1 MRRRVPPSRRDL
13 SPPRAQPWSPKRRRS
28 ASPDGD
34 WDAPYNGWP
43 APEPGRSDEPPD
55 LLGNLE
61 QLCDSSPRQLLP
73 FLRDHTLELG
83 RLLARRDLSPAQV
96 YTLLR
101 TLGAALEQGG
111 ARQPP
116 TPLLALLLTRDFILG
131 DLLRFITELD
141 TFQCREG
148 RISQEVVGDTVV
160 ALHRLLTAC
169 PGHVP
174 TLLCYP
180 VDLLFC
186 TVQRLQSRGFQFSW
200 LIQQR
205 LHDARRLVDKAFP
218 HRHRPAG
225 AWRDD
230 FREVPVIPA
239 PEELFGEAEGRL
251 RPNLCRGAHESAA
264 AYLDLH
270 FRLLREDF
278 LKPLRDGI
286 AAAFSLG
293 GPDGD
298 GAALS
303 LYRGVQLHA
312 VAATL
317 AGPVYLAR
325 FLPRTGPAAAECLKS
340 GSLTCLL
347 SEDCSHVLFGVVAG
361 VPKQRAAHRDRIWLH
376 IQTYRHRQL
385 LTHLGRTSFTM
396 VESPAFF
403 EAYRHVLE
411 GLQELSPTAV
421 PFGRYLVHCKPSI
434 RRPAHLGADRLFS
447 LAPLL
452 PDGKEKGEKPAV
464 DLSAVSLEDPE
475 VWSPKI
481 FPHLDESQLAAIRL
495 ALSREFV
502 LIQGPPGTGK
512 TFIGLKITELLLR
525 NQGGEPWGERPPLL
539 VVCYTNHALD
549 QFMEGILQFQPSK
562 VVRIGG
568 KCRSKKVMG
577 CSLQLLRQRALCGP
591 WGAGS
596 RRQYAQ
602 MRSALQEQ
610 EKSIAFHTEVR
621 GLLHR
626 GILTASELE
635 TEIMNDDLLF
645 KVGVGGRR
653 SPAGGL
659 GLRSTFPV
667 TPPPRVLCI
676 WTCCSGCR
684 CSPRCRRRTGARGE
698 ARTTWQAR
706 SKGPGGGRGGPE
718 VEESWEPRRDERC
731 LDEEEEF
738 DPAEAERRRAREK
751 FAYIIPEE
759 EGPLDAQLARRLQ
772 DSDAMTDREVGHL
785 RSLWQLRLG
794 DRWRLYRRW
803 LGAYGEALEEALARR
818 LEEYEQSAAQLA
830 QHQLQEDLQI
840 LRQSRVIGM
849 TTTGAAKY
857 RKLLQSVRPQ
867 TVIVE
872 EAAEIL
878 EAHVL
883 TCLTASCKHL
893 ILIGDHQQL
902 RPKPADYTLE
912 KKYRLGISLFE
923 RMINNEIP
931 HVQLLCQHRMRPE
944 ISQLLVP
951 FFYEALR
958 DHPAVGGYEKIKG
971 VESSV
976 FFIQHAGA
984 EDLSGHTG
992 SYSNRSE
999 AAFLVHLCKYL
1010 LEQGYAKGQLTVLTP
1025 YSGQVATIR
1034 QLLARRDMAKVA
1046 VCTVDDFQGEESDI
1060 VLLSLVRSNPEG
1072 RIGFLGDRH
1081 RICVAFSRARKGFYC
1096 IGDLEG
1102 IARGAGGR
1110 LWAEILAAL
1119 KSKGLVGDGL
1129 ALTCQNHPEVTATVR
1144 DASDFRQS
1152 PEGGC
1157 TRRCRMPLPCGHP
1170 CPRHCHPRDREHRR
1184 AHCCL
1189 PCARPPCERGH
1200 PCPKLCWEECGP
1212 CLKKVEKVL
1221 PRCGHRQR
1229 LPCHVPA
1236 ERWRCQ
1242 EPCPRPLAC
1251 GHPCPRRCGDDCG
1264 GDDCGR
1270 DDCRRED
1277 RGGDDRGG
1285 DDRSGDS
1292 CGGDNRGG
1300 DDCSGDD
1307 CSGDECSGDDC
1318 RRDDCSGDDCGG
1330 DNHGGDDCSGDDCGG
1345 HNCGKAVE
1353 GVLPHDQPAC
1363 TQKELAA
1370 ACQESSRQ
1378 SLE

>member
-1 MRRRVPPSRRDL
+1 MRRHVPPSRRGL
-13 SPPRAQPWSPKRRRS
+13 SPPRAQPRSPKRWRS
-28 ASPDGD
+28 VSPEGD
-34 WDAPYNGWP
+34 WDAPYKGPESGRNGD
-43 APEPGRSDEPPD
+43 APD
-55 LLGNLE
+55 LLGRLE
-61 QLCDSSPRQLLP
+61 RLCDSSPRQLQP

-83 RLLARRDLSPAQV
+83 RLLARGHLSPAQV
-96 YTLLR
+96 YVLLR
-101 TLGAALEQGG
+101 ALGATLEQGG
-111 ARQPP
+111 PRQPS
-116 TPLLALLLTRDFILG
+116 TPLLTLLLTRDFILG

-141 TFQCREG
+141 AFQCREG
-148 RISQEVVGDTVV
+148 QVSQEVMGDTVA

-169 PGHVP
+169 PSHVQ

-180 VDLLFC
+180 IDLLFC
-186 TVQRLQSRGFQFSW
+186 TVQRLQARGFQFCW
-200 LIQQR
+200 LTQQR
-205 LHDARRLVDKAFP
+205 LHDARRRVDAAFP

-230 FREVPVIPA
+230 FHEVPVIPA
-239 PEELFGEAEGRL
+239 PEELFGEAGGRL
-251 RPNLCRGAHESAA
+251 RPNLLHGPHESAA

-286 AAAFSLG
+286 AAAVSLG

-298 GAALS
+298 RAALS
-303 LYRGVQLHA
+303 LYRGVQLHT
-312 VAATL
+312 VAATP
-317 AGPVYLAR
+317 AGPIYLAR
-325 FLPRTGPAAAECLKS
+325 FPPRTGPAAAECLKS

-361 VPKQRAAHRDRIWLH
+361 VQKQRVARRDRVWLH
-376 IQTYRHRQL
+376 IQTYGHQQL
-385 LTHLGRTSFTM
+385 LAHLGRTSFTM

-411 GLQELSPTAV
+411 GLQELSPAAV
-421 PFGRYLVHCKPSI
+421 PFGRYLVHCKTSVRP
-434 RRPAHLGADRLFS
+434 PAHFGANKLFS

-452 PDGKEKGEKPAV
+452 PDGVKKGKEPVV

-475 VWSPKI
+475 IWSPKI

-525 NQGGEPWGERPPLL
+525 NQGGDACREQPPLL

-549 QFMEGILQFQPSK
+549 QFMEGILQFQPSW

-568 KCRSKKVMG
+568 KCRSEKVMG
-577 CSLQLLRQRALCGP
+577 CSLPQLRQRELCGL
-591 WGAGS
+591 GRASS
-596 RRQYAQ
+596 RRQHAQ
-602 MRSALQEQ
+602 LRSALQEQ
-610 EKSIAFHTEVR
+610 EQSVAFCTEVLGLLRR
-621 GLLHR
+621 GILRASELQDQIGKDNLLFKGAVHLDMLQWLEVQLPEDGSPRRGRDHTAGTEQGAGGGCGGPGMDESCELLHR
-626 GILTASELE
+626 
-635 TEIMNDDLLF
+635 
-645 KVGVGGRR
+645 
-653 SPAGGL
+653 
-659 GLRSTFPV
+659 
-667 TPPPRVLCI
+667 
-676 WTCCSGCR
+676 
-684 CSPRCRRRTGARGE
+684 
-698 ARTTWQAR
+698 
-706 SKGPGGGRGGPE
+706 
-718 VEESWEPRRDERC
+718 DERW

-738 DPAEAERRRAREK
+738 DLAEAERRQAREK

-759 EGPLDAQLARRLQ
+759 EEEESPLDTQLARWLQ
-772 DSDAMTDREVGHL
+772 DTNAMTDREIGYL
-785 RSLWQLRLG
+785 RSLWQLRLS

-803 LGAYGEALEEALARR
+803 LGAYSAALEEVLARR

-830 QHQLQEDLQI
+830 QHRLQEDLRI

-857 RKLLQSVRPQ
+857 RKLLQSIQPQ

-883 TCLTASCKHL
+883 TCLTPSCKHL

-912 KKYRLGISLFE
+912 KKYHLGISLFE

-958 DHPAVGGYEKIKG
+958 DHPAVGSYERIKG

-976 FFIQHAGA
+976 FFIQHVGA
-984 EDLSGHTG
+984 ENLGSHAG

-1010 LEQGYAKGQLTVLTP
+1010 LEQGYEKGQLTVLTP
-1025 YSGQVATIR
+1025 YSSQVATIR
-1034 QLLARRDMAKVA
+1034 QLLARRDMAEVA
-1046 VCTVDDFQGEESDI
+1046 TCTVDDFQGEENDI

-1072 RIGFLGDRH
+1072 RIGFLKDRH
-1081 RICVAFSRARKGFYC
+1081 RLCVAFSRARKGFYC
-1096 IGDLEG
+1096 VGNLEG
-1102 IARGAGGR
+1102 IARGAGGQ

-1129 ALTCQNHPEVTATVR
+1129 ALTCQNHPEVKVTVR
-1144 DASDFRQS
+1144 DASDFRRS

-1157 TRRCRMPLPCGHP
+1157 TQRCQTPLPCGHP
-1170 CPRHCHPRDREHRR
+1170 CPRRCHPRDREHRQVR
-1184 AHCCL
+1184 CCL
-1189 PCARPPCERGH
+1189 PCARLPCPRGH
-1200 PCPKLCWEECGP
+1200 PCPKLCWEKCGP
-1212 CLKKVEKVL
+1212 CLRKVEKVL

-1236 ERWRCQ
+1236 ERWCCQ
-1242 EPCPRPLAC
+1242 EPCLRPFAC
-1251 GHPCPRRCGDDCG
+1251 GHLCPRRCGDDCSR
-1264 GDDCGR
+1264 DKCGLR
-1270 DDCRRED
+1270 SCR
-1277 RGGDDRGG
+1277 
-1285 DDRSGDS
+1285 
-1292 CGGDNRGG
+1292 GDNRDG
-1300 DDCSGDD
+1300 DDPNGDH
-1307 CSGDECSGDDC
+1307 
-1318 RRDDCSGDDCGG
+1318 
-1330 DNHGGDDCSGDDCGG
+1330 HGGDSHDGDDHGEDDHGEDDHGESDQGG
-1345 HNCGKAVE
+1345 DSGSEVAEEIPPRCEH
-1353 GVLPHDQPAC
+1353 PAG
-1363 TQKELAA
+1363 AA
-1370 ACQESSRQ
+1370 GSRQ
-1378 SLE
+1378 ARSWQSLA

>member
-1 MRRRVPPSRRDL
+1 MRRRVPPSRRGL
-13 SPPRAQPWSPKRRRS
+13 SPPRSPKRWRS
-28 ASPDGD
+28 ASPEGD
-34 WDAPYNGWP
+34 WADLRSSRSP
-43 APEPGRSDEPPD
+43 PEPGHGREPPD
-55 LLGNLE
+55 LLGSLE
-61 QLCDSSPRQLLP
+61 RLCDGSPRHLLP
-73 FLRDHTLELG
+73 FLRDHELELG

-96 YTLLR
+96 YVLLR
-101 TLGAALEQGG
+101 ALGVVLEQSGP
-111 ARQPP
+111 RKPP
-116 TPLLALLLTRDFILG
+116 STFLTLLLTRDFILG

-141 TFQCREG
+141 AFQCRAG
-148 RISQEVVGDTVV
+148 QVSQEVVGDTVA

-169 PGHVP
+169 PGHVQ

-186 TVQRLQSRGFQFSW
+186 TVQRLQARGFQFCW
-200 LIQQR
+200 LTQQR
-205 LHDARRLVDKAFP
+205 LHDARRRVDAAFP
-218 HRHRPAG
+218 PRHLPAG
-225 AWRDD
+225 AWRED

-239 PEELFGEAEGRL
+239 PEELFGEAGGRL
-251 RPNLCRGAHESAA
+251 RPNLQRGAHESAA

-312 VAATL
+312 VAATP
-317 AGPVYLAR
+317 AGSVYLAR
-325 FLPRTGPAAAECLKS
+325 FPPHAGPAAADRLKS

-361 VPKQRAAHRDRIWLH
+361 MRKQQATHRDRVWLH
-376 IQTYRHRQL
+376 IQNHGHQQL
-385 LTHLGRTSFTM
+385 LAHLGRTSFTM

-411 GLQELSPTAV
+411 GLQELSPAAV
-421 PFGRYLVHCKPSI
+421 PFSRYLVHCKPSV

-452 PDGKEKGEKPAV
+452 PAGAGKREEPAV
-464 DLSAVSLEDPE
+464 DLSAVSLEDE
-475 VWSPKI
+475 EIWSPKT

-495 ALSREFV
+495 ALSREFA

-512 TFIGLKITELLLR
+512 TFIGLKIAELLLR
-525 NQGGEPWGERPPLL
+525 NQDREAAGDQSPLL

-568 KCRSKKVMG
+568 KCQSEKVKG
-577 CSLQLLRQRALCGP
+577 CSLQLLRQREVWVP
-591 WGAGS
+591 SS
-596 RRQYAQ
+596 RRQHAQ
-602 MRSALQEQ
+602 MWSALQEQ
-610 EKSIAFHTEVR
+610 ERTIAFHMEVL
-621 GLLHR
+621 GLLRR
-626 GILTASELE
+626 GILTATELE
-635 TEIMNDDLLF
+635 TEIMKDDLLF
-645 KVGVGGRR
+645 KGAVH
-653 SPAGGL
+653 L
-659 GLRSTFPV
+659 DMLRWLEVQVPV
-667 TPPPRVLCI
+667 PPEN
-676 WTCCSGCR
+676 G
-684 CSPRCRRRTGARGE
+684 SPRRGQGHVAGTEQGAGGARG
-698 ARTTWQAR
+698 
-706 SKGPGGGRGGPE
+706 GPGA
-718 VEESWEPRRDERC
+718 EESWDLRGDERC
-731 LDEEEEF
+731 LDEEEEEF
-738 DPAEAERRRAREK
+738 DATEAERRRAREK

-759 EGPLDAQLARRLQ
+759 EGPLDTQLARRLQ
-772 DSDAMTDREVGHL
+772 DSDAMGDEEVERL
-785 RSLWQLRLG
+785 RSLWQLRLS

-803 LGAYGEALEEALARR
+803 LGAYSAEQEELLVRW
-818 LEEYEQSAAQLA
+818 LGEYERSAAQLA
-830 QHQLQEDLQI
+830 QHQLQQDLRI

-912 KKYRLGISLFE
+912 KKYCLGISLFE

-958 DHPAVGGYEKIKG
+958 DHPAVGSYGKIKG
-971 VESSV
+971 IESSV
-976 FFIQHAGA
+976 FFIQHAGG
-984 EDLSGHTG
+984 EDRGGHVG

-1010 LEQGYAKGQLTVLTP
+1010 LEQGYGKGQLTVLTP
-1025 YSGQVATIR
+1025 YSSQVATVR

-1072 RIGFLGDRH
+1072 RIGFLRDRH
-1081 RICVAFSRARKGFYC
+1081 RVCVAFSRARKGFYC

-1102 IARGAGGR
+1102 MARGAGGQ

-1129 ALTCQNHPEVTATVR
+1129 ALTCQNHPEVTVTVR
-1144 DASDFRQS
+1144 DASGFRQS

-1157 TRRCRMPLPCGHP
+1157 TRRCQTPLPCGHP
-1170 CPRHCHPRDREHRR
+1170 CPRHCHPRDPEHRQVR
-1184 AHCCL
+1184 CSL
-1189 PCARPPCERGH
+1189 PCARLPCQHGH
-1200 PCPKLCWEECGP
+1200 PCPKLCWQECGP

-1221 PRCGHRQR
+1221 ERCGHRQHV
-1229 LPCHVPA
+1229 PCHVPA

-1242 EPCPRPLAC
+1242 EPCPRPSAC
-1251 GHPCPRRCGDDCG
+1251 GHLCRRRCGDECG
-1264 GDDCGR
+1264 GDGCGSNG
-1270 DDCRRED
+1270 CRRNGEGEV
-1277 RGGDDRGG
+1277 GG
-1285 DDRSGDS
+1285 
-1292 CGGDNRGG
+1292 
-1300 DDCSGDD
+1300 
-1307 CSGDECSGDDC
+1307 
-1318 RRDDCSGDDCGG
+1318 
-1330 DNHGGDDCSGDDCGG
+1330 
-1345 HNCGKAVE
+1345 
-1353 GVLPHDQPAC
+1353 GVLQELPAPGR
-1363 TQKELAA
+1363 
-1370 ACQESSRQ
+1370 ESGWQ
-1378 SLE
+1378 SPA

>member
-447 LAPLL
+447 LLAESGWGAP
-452 PDGKEKGEKPAV
+452 PRAPHPH
-464 DLSAVSLEDPE
+464 SFLEDPE

-596 RRQYAQ
+596 RRAGSRAGTSGAWTRK
-602 MRSALQEQ
+602 RSSTPRRPRGDEPGRSSPTSSPKKRGTAL
-610 EKSIAFHTEVR
+610 HP
-621 GLLHR
+621 
-626 GILTASELE
+626 
-635 TEIMNDDLLF
+635 
-645 KVGVGGRR
+645 
-653 SPAGGL
+653 PAGRDPRDTL
-659 GLRSTFPV
+659 GL
-667 TPPPRVLCI
+667 
-676 WTCCSGCR
+676 
-684 CSPRCRRRTGARGE
+684 A
-698 ARTTWQAR
+698 
-706 SKGPGGGRGGPE
+706 GGGGTDGRVHLSVP
-718 VEESWEPRRDERC
+718 S
-731 LDEEEEF
+731 
-738 DPAEAERRRAREK
+738 
-751 FAYIIPEE
+751 
-759 EGPLDAQLARRLQ
+759 PLDAQLARRLQ

-794 DRWRLYRRW
+794 DRWRLYRSHHPSPPT
-803 LGAYGEALEEALARR
+803 ALARR

-958 DHPAVGGYEKIKG
+958 DHPAVGGYEKIKVG
-971 VESSV
+971 AKTTAGQVRGRGRSPDAHVCPPPRAGRREQRLLHPARGGRGPQRPHRQLQQPLGGRFPGAPLQV
-976 FFIQHAGA
+976 PAGA
-984 EDLSGHTG
+984 GLRQG
-992 SYSNRSE
+992 
-999 AAFLVHLCKYL
+999 AA
-1010 LEQGYAKGQLTVLTP
+1010 
-1025 YSGQVATIR
+1025 
-1034 QLLARRDMAKVA
+1034 
-1046 VCTVDDFQGEESDI
+1046 
-1060 VLLSLVRSNPEG
+1060 
-1072 RIGFLGDRH
+1072 H
-1081 RICVAFSRARKGFYC
+1081 RP
-1096 IGDLEG
+1096 DTL
-1102 IARGAGGR
+1102 
-1110 LWAEILAAL
+1110 
-1119 KSKGLVGDGL
+1119 
-1129 ALTCQNHPEVTATVR
+1129 Q
-1144 DASDFRQS
+1144 
-1152 PEGGC
+1152 
-1157 TRRCRMPLPCGHP
+1157 
-1170 CPRHCHPRDREHRR
+1170 
-1184 AHCCL
+1184 
-1189 PCARPPCERGH
+1189 RP
-1200 PCPKLCWEECGP
+1200 
-1212 CLKKVEKVL
+1212 
-1221 PRCGHRQR
+1221 
-1229 LPCHVPA
+1229 
-1236 ERWRCQ
+1236 
-1242 EPCPRPLAC
+1242 
-1251 GHPCPRRCGDDCG
+1251 
-1264 GDDCGR
+1264 
-1270 DDCRRED
+1270 
-1277 RGGDDRGG
+1277 
-1285 DDRSGDS
+1285 
-1292 CGGDNRGG
+1292 
-1300 DDCSGDD
+1300 
-1307 CSGDECSGDDC
+1307 
-1318 RRDDCSGDDCGG
+1318 
-1330 DNHGGDDCSGDDCGG
+1330 GG
-1345 HNCGKAVE
+1345 HH
-1353 GVLPHDQPAC
+1353 P
-1363 TQKELAA
+1363 AA
-1370 ACQESSRQ
+1370 AGQEGHGQGCR
-1378 SLE
+1378 LHRG

>member
-1 MRRRVPPSRRDL
+1 MPRHVPPSRRGL
-13 SPPRAQPWSPKRRRS
+13 SPPRTQSRSPKRWRS
-28 ASPDGD
+28 TSPEGD
-34 WDAPYNGWP
+34 WDARYNGWR
-43 APEPGRSDEPPD
+43 APELGYSREPPD
-55 LLGNLE
+55 LLGSLE
-61 QLCDSSPRQLLP
+61 RLCDRSPRQLLP
-73 FLRDHTLELG
+73 FLRDHALELG
-83 RLLARRDLSPAQV
+83 QLLARQDLSPAQV
-96 YTLLR
+96 YMLLR
-101 TLGAALEQGG
+101 VLRAVLEHGG
-111 ARQPP
+111 LRQPS

-141 TFQCREG
+141 TFQCWDG
-148 RISQEVVGDTVV
+148 QVSQEVVGDTVA
-160 ALHRLLTAC
+160 ALHHLLTAC
-169 PGHVP
+169 PSHVR

-186 TVQRLQSRGFQFSW
+186 TVQRLQGRGFQFSW

-205 LHDARRLVDKAFP
+205 LHDAKRRVDATFP

-225 AWRDD
+225 AWLDD

-251 RPNLCRGAHESAA
+251 RPNLWRGAHESAA

-286 AAAFSLG
+286 AAAFSL
-293 GPDGD
+293 DGD
-298 GAALS
+298 DGVALS
-303 LYRGVQLHA
+303 LYRGVQLHTVA
-312 VAATL
+312 VTPAGPIYLANFPPR
-317 AGPVYLAR
+317 AGPVADER
-325 FLPRTGPAAAECLKS
+325 LKS

-347 SEDCSHVLFGVVAG
+347 SEDCCHVLFGVVAG
-361 VPKQRAAHRDRIWLH
+361 VPKGRAAHQDCVWLH
-376 IQTYRHRQL
+376 IQTYSHQQL
-385 LTHLGRTSFTM
+385 LAHLGRTSFTM

-411 GLQELSPTAV
+411 GLQELSPAAV
-421 PFGRYLVHCKPSI
+421 PFSRYLVHCKPNI
-434 RRPAHLGADRLFS
+434 RCPAHLGADRLFN
-447 LAPLL
+447 LMPLL
-452 PDGKEKGEKPAV
+452 PAGAEKGEEPAV
-464 DLSAVSLEDPE
+464 DLSAVSLDDPE
-475 VWSPKI
+475 IWSPKT

-495 ALSREFV
+495 ALSREFM

-525 NQGGEPWGERPPLL
+525 NQDGEPWEERPPLL

-549 QFMEGILQFQPSK
+549 QFMEGILQFQPTQ
-562 VVRIGG
+562 VVRIGAN
-568 KCRSKKVMG
+568 CRSEKVKG
-577 CSLQLLRQRALCGP
+577 CSLQLLRQRAPCGP
-591 WGAGS
+591 LGVSSW
-596 RRQYAQ
+596 QQHMQ

-610 EKSIAFHTEVR
+610 ERSIAFCTEVL
-621 GLLHR
+621 GLLRR
-626 GILTASELE
+626 GILTTSELE
-635 TEIMNDDLLF
+635 AEIEKDDLLL
-645 KVGVGGRR
+645 KGTVHLDMLQWLQVQTPVPPEDR
-653 SPAGGL
+653 SPRRGQDCAAGTERGAGGHR
-659 GLRSTFPV
+659 GDP
-667 TPPPRVLCI
+667 
-676 WTCCSGCR
+676 
-684 CSPRCRRRTGARGE
+684 GA
-698 ARTTWQAR
+698 
-706 SKGPGGGRGGPE
+706 
-718 VEESWEPRRDERC
+718 EESWEMRGDEWC

-759 EGPLDAQLARRLQ
+759 EEGPPDIQLACQLQ
-772 DSDAMTDREVGHL
+772 DSDAMTDAEVRRL
-785 RSLWQLRLG
+785 RNLWQLRLG

-803 LGAYGEALEEALARR
+803 LGTYGAALEEALARQ
-818 LEEYEQSAAQLA
+818 LEEYEQSAAKLA

-849 TTTGAAKY
+849 TTTGAAKC
-857 RKLLQSVRPQ
+857 RKLLQHVQPQ

-883 TCLTASCKHL
+883 TCLTTSCKHL

-912 KKYRLGISLFE
+912 KKYCLGVSLFQ

-951 FFYEALR
+951 FFYEVLR
-958 DHPAVGGYEKIKG
+958 DHPAVSSYKRIKG

-976 FFIQHAGA
+976 FFIQHVGA

-999 AAFLVHLCKYL
+999 ASFLVHLCKYL
-1010 LEQGYAKGQLTVLTP
+1010 VEQGYGKGQLTILTP
-1025 YSGQVATIR
+1025 YRGQVATIW
-1034 QLLARRDMAKVA
+1034 QLLARRDMAEVA
-1046 VCTVDDFQGEESDI
+1046 VCTVDDFQGKESDI

-1072 RIGFLGDRH
+1072 RIGFLRDRH
-1081 RICVAFSRARKGFYC
+1081 RVCVAFSRARKGFYC
-1096 IGDLEG
+1096 VGDLEG
-1102 IARGAGGR
+1102 IARGTGGW

-1129 ALTCQNHPEVTATVR
+1129 VLTCQNHPEVTVTVR

-1157 TRRCRMPLPCGHP
+1157 THRCRIALPCGHP
-1170 CPRHCHPRDREHRR
+1170 CPRYCHPRDREHRR
-1184 AHCCL
+1184 VRCCL
-1189 PCARPPCERGH
+1189 PCARPPCEHGH

-1236 ERWRCQ
+1236 EHWCCQ
-1242 EPCPRPLAC
+1242 EPCLRPLAC
-1251 GHPCPRRCGDDCG
+1251 GHPCLRCC

-1270 DDCRRED
+1270 DDCGR
-1277 RGGDDRGG
+1277 DDCGG
-1285 DDRSGDS
+1285 DDRSGD
-1292 CGGDNRGG
+1292 
-1300 DDCSGDD
+1300 
-1307 CSGDECSGDDC
+1307 
-1318 RRDDCSGDDCGG
+1318 DCGE
-1330 DNHGGDDCSGDDCGG
+1330 
-1345 HNCGKAVE
+1345 AAAA
-1353 GVLPHDQPAC
+1353 VLPCNQPAR
-1363 TQKELAA
+1363 THQELPA

-1378 SLE
+1378 SPE

>member
-1 MRRRVPPSRRDL
+1 MRRRAPPSRRGL
-13 SPPRAQPWSPKRRRS
+13 SPRRARSRSPRRWRSVSPE
-28 ASPDGD
+28 GN
-34 WDAPYNGWP
+34 WDARYDGWP
-43 APEPGRSDEPPD
+43 SPEPGYSGDPPD
-55 LLGNLE
+55 LLGSLE
-61 QLCDSSPRQLLP
+61 RLCDSSPRQLLP
-73 FLRDHTLELG
+73 FLRDHASELG
-83 RLLARRDLSPAQV
+83 QLLARRDLSPAQV
-96 YTLLR
+96 YALLR
-101 TLGAALEQGG
+101 ALGAALEQGG
-111 ARQPP
+111 PRQPP
-116 TPLLALLLTRDFILG
+116 TSLLALLLTRDFILG

-141 TFQCREG
+141 TFQCRDG
-148 RISQEVVGDTVV
+148 QVSQEVVGVTV
-160 ALHRLLTAC
+160 ATLHRLLTAC
-169 PGHVP
+169 PSHVR

-186 TVQRLQSRGFQFSW
+186 TVQRLQGRGYQFSW

-205 LHDARRLVDKAFP
+205 LHDTKRRVDVAFP

-251 RPNLCRGAHESAA
+251 RPNPRRGAHESAT

-286 AAAFSLG
+286 AAAFSL
-293 GPDGD
+293 DGD
-298 GAALS
+298 NRTALS
-303 LYRGVQLHA
+303 LYRGVQLHT
-312 VAATL
+312 VAATP
-317 AGPVYLAR
+317 AGSIYLAR
-325 FLPRTGPAAAECLKS
+325 FPRRNGPAAAECLKS

-361 VPKQRAAHRDRIWLH
+361 VQKGWAAHRNCVWLH
-376 IQTYRHRQL
+376 IQTYSHQEL
-385 LTHLGRTSFTM
+385 LAHLGRTTFTM

-411 GLQELSPTAV
+411 GLQELSATAV
-421 PFGRYLVHCKPSI
+421 PFSRYLVHCKSSI
-434 RRPAHLGADRLFS
+434 RRPAHLGADRLFN
-447 LAPLL
+447 LTPLL
-452 PDGKEKGEKPAV
+452 PAGVEKGEEPAV
-464 DLSAVSLEDPE
+464 DLSAVSLEDLE
-475 VWSPKI
+475 IWSPKI

-512 TFIGLKITELLLR
+512 TFIGLKITELLLQ
-525 NQGGEPWGERPPLL
+525 NQGGEPWEEQPPLL

-562 VVRIGG
+562 VVRIGA
-568 KCRSKKVMG
+568 KCQSEKVMG
-577 CSLQLLRQRALCGP
+577 CSLKVLRQRLLCRP
-591 WGAGS
+591 WVASG
-596 RRQYAQ
+596 RRQYLEMQ
-602 MRSALQEQ
+602 STLQDQ
-610 EKSIAFHTEVR
+610 ERNIAFCTELL
-621 GLLHR
+621 GLLRR
-626 GILTASELE
+626 GILTTSELE
-635 TEIMNDDLLF
+635 IEIERDDLLF
-645 KVGVGGRR
+645 KGAVHLDMLQWLQVQPPVPPEDGSPRR
-653 SPAGGL
+653 GQDHAAGTERGAGGHR
-659 GLRSTFPV
+659 GDP
-667 TPPPRVLCI
+667 
-676 WTCCSGCR
+676 
-684 CSPRCRRRTGARGE
+684 GA
-698 ARTTWQAR
+698 
-706 SKGPGGGRGGPE
+706 
-718 VEESWEPRRDERC
+718 EESWELRGDERC

-759 EGPLDAQLARRLQ
+759 EEGPLDTQLACQLQ
-772 DSDAMTDREVGHL
+772 DIDAMTDGEVRRL
-785 RSLWQLRLG
+785 RNLWQLRLG

-803 LGAYGEALEEALARR
+803 LSTYSAALEEALARE
-818 LEEYEQSAAQLA
+818 LEEYEQSAAKLA
-830 QHQLQEDLQI
+830 QHRLQEDLQI

-857 RKLLQSVRPQ
+857 RKLLQSIQPQ

-912 KKYRLGISLFE
+912 KKYCLGISLFQ
-923 RMINNEIP
+923 RMIDNQIP
-931 HVQLLCQHRMRPE
+931 YVQLLCQHRMRPE

-951 FFYEALR
+951 FFYEVLR
-958 DHPAVGGYEKIKG
+958 DHPAVSSYERIKG

-976 FFIQHAGA
+976 FFIQHKGT
-984 EDLSGHTG
+984 EDLSGHIG

-1046 VCTVDDFQGEESDI
+1046 VCTVDDFQGKESDI
-1060 VLLSLVRSNPEG
+1060 VLLSLVRSNLEG

-1081 RICVAFSRARKGFYC
+1081 RVCVAFSRARKGFYC

-1102 IARGAGGR
+1102 IARGAGGW
-1110 LWAEILAAL
+1110 LWAEILATL

-1129 ALTCQNHPEVTATVR
+1129 ALTCQNHPEVTVTVR

-1157 TRRCRMPLPCGHP
+1157 MHRCRMPLPCGHP
-1170 CPRHCHPRDREHRR
+1170 CPRYCHPCDREHQRVR
-1184 AHCCL
+1184 CCL
-1189 PCARPPCERGH
+1189 PCSRPPCKRGH

-1236 ERWRCQ
+1236 ERWRCR
-1242 EPCPRPLAC
+1242 EPCLRPLAC
-1251 GHPCPRRCGDDCG
+1251 GHPCQRCCGDDCSGDNCGRDDCKGDDCKGDNCG
-1264 GDDCGR
+1264 GDDCG
-1270 DDCRRED
+1270 EVAA
-1277 RGGDDRGG
+1277 
-1285 DDRSGDS
+1285 
-1292 CGGDNRGG
+1292 
-1300 DDCSGDD
+1300 
-1307 CSGDECSGDDC
+1307 
-1318 RRDDCSGDDCGG
+1318 
-1330 DNHGGDDCSGDDCGG
+1330 
-1345 HNCGKAVE
+1345 K
-1353 GVLPHDQPAC
+1353 VLLCNQPAQ
-1363 TQKELAA
+1363 TQKELPA
-1370 ACQESSRQ
+1370 ACQESSWQ